1 MKEKDTKK
9 EKLIYYD
16 FKRFRDLLVRNNSSI
31 DSKQQSLVT
40 SNYSNGVSLM
50 DNRSCPNC
58 IAKLSSTKKYMLK
71 LKSIIEIQEQRIKL
85 K

>member
-16 FKRFRDLLVRNNSSI
+16 FRRFRDLVRNNYFI